1 MKSLPT
7 HKFTY
12 TNGKVTNITEYGTDG
27 TEGNH
32 LNISYKADNTTVF
45 TDKQG
50 HSETHIFDNSGST
63 VSVLNS
69 NGYATSSENTGLVI
83 NNSANAYTKNYITES
98 SQQTEVGGGKYYFV
112 SNGTKGST
120 ASKGG
125 KVTVDNSVATEEDGY
140 YQYLG
145 TTSLKVE
152 NPTSENNSAFF
163 TGFAHQFKETTFNGK
178 NVTFSAYVK
187 TKKVKQIYSGGSVG
201 AILKVK
207 CLDSSGKTVKEINS
221 IGLQAHLIGRESA

>member
-112 SNGTKGST
+112 SNGAKGSIT
-120 ASKGG
+120 STGG
-125 KVTVDNSVATEEDGY
+125 KVTVDNSAATEEDGY

-163 TGFAHQFKETTFNGK
+163 TGFAHQFKGTTFNGK
-178 NVTFSAYVK
+178 DVTFSAYVK
-187 TKKVKQIYSGGSVG
+187 TKNVK
-201 AILKVK
+201 A
-207 CLDSSGKTVKEINS
+207 N
-221 IGLQAHLIGRESA
+221 LQWRFSRSNPQS